1 MNKEIVIYPQKG
13 KLIGIAI
20 VMFLMALLFLF
31 AIVLYF
37 VEIPGIYA
45 DIPLIAVI
53 FSFIAVP
60 VFLFCSI
67 IYFKKALSY
76 KPLLIINQTGILEHI
91 TTHSV
96 GMIRWEDI
104 QDIRGRPLS
113 EGQFLIAII
122 LKEPEKYFT
131 DRRSLDAATKKSSVN
146 FKGHIGIPS
155 LFLGGKLNEVIE
167 LMRYYFGQYQ
177 EK

>member
-20 VMFLMALLFLF
+20 VLFLMALLFVFLS
-31 AIVLYF
+31 VLYF
-37 VEIPGIYA
+37 VEIPGINA

-53 FSFIAVP
+53 SSLIAVP
-60 VFLFCSI
+60 VLLHCSI
-67 IYFKKALSY
+67 FYFKKALSY

-104 QDIRGRPLS
+104 QDIRGIRFS
-113 EGQFLIAII
+113 KGQCLIAII

-131 DRRSLDAATKKSSVN
+131 DRRSLDAVTKQSNVN
-146 FKGHIGIPS
+146 FRGHIGIPS
-155 LFLGGKLNEVIE
+155 VFLGGKLNEVIE
-167 LMRYYFGQYQ
+167 LIQYYFDQYQ